1 MDFGLQLAGTPA
13 KDIVALARQA
23 EADGFSAV
31 YVPDHWA
38 YEQRGGAGLDDKAL
52 AWEGTTILGA
62 IAAATTRVR
71 IGALVLC
78 NLFRHPGTT
87 AQATTTLDHLSDGRA
102 ILGLGAGWTRAEFEM
117 MGVPFPD
124 VQPRLRML
132 DEAVRV
138 IKALW
143 TSERVNFDGEFY
155 HLRDAF
161 SSPTPVQKPRPPVL
175 LGGSGKGLL
184 RIAAREADIVNVISD
199 SGRAGT
205 ILPSEVAKLTDE
217 AFRRKVDFV
226 RSEARAAGRDPDAVA
241 LSSTIFIPMIAEDAE
256 AARTFAGN
264 LGGFFGLAEAEVRR
278 MPLAL
283 IGTPDE
289 CAAELGRRAREWGV
303 THYILSGYG
312 GAANAAR
319 IARDVLARVPRCIDT
334 TDPGVSNCP

>member
-78 NLFRHPGTT
+78 NF
-87 AQATTTLDHLSDGRA
+87 
-102 ILGLGAGWTRAEFEM
+102 LGLGAGWTRAEFEM

-319 IARDVLARVPRCIDT
+319 IARDVLARVPR
-334 TDPGVSNCP
+334 

>member
-1 MDFGLQLAGTPA
+1 MDFGLQLAGIPA
-13 KDIVALARQA
+13 AEMIALAQQA
-23 EADGFSAV
+23 EASGFSAI

-38 YEQRGGAGLDDKAL
+38 YEQRGGGGLDDKAL
-52 AWEGTTILGA
+52 AWEATTILGA
-62 IAAATTRVR
+62 LAGATTRIR

-87 AQATTTLDHLSDGRA
+87 AQATTTLDHLSNGRA
-102 ILGLGAGWTRAEFEM
+102 ILGLGSGWTRAEFEM
-117 MGVPFPD
+117 MGAPFPD

-143 TSERVNFDGEFY
+143 ASERVTFDGEFY
-155 HLRDAF
+155 HLRDAI
-161 SSPTPVQKPRPPVL
+161 SVPKPVQEPHPPVM

-217 AFRRKVDFV
+217 SFRRKLDFV
-226 RSEARAAGRDPDAVA
+226 RSEARAAGREPDAIT
-241 LSSTIFIPMIAEDAE
+241 LSSTIFIPMLADSAETAS
-256 AARTFAGN
+256 TFATS
-264 LGGFFGLAEAEVRR
+264 LGGLFGLSEAEVRR

-283 IGTPDE
+283 IGTADE
-289 CAAELGRRAREWGV
+289 CVAELGRRGREWGV
-303 THYILSGYG
+303 RHYILAGFG

-319 IARDVLARVPRCIDT
+319 IAREVLARV
-334 TDPGVSNCP
+334 

>member
-1 MDFGLQLAGTPA
+1 MDFGLQLAGQPA
-13 KDIVALARQA
+13 ATIVKLARSA
-23 EADGFSAV
+23 ETLGFSTV

-38 YEQRGGAGLDDKAL
+38 YEQRGGAGLDDKAN
-52 AWEGTTILGA
+52 AWEATTLLGA
-62 IAAATTRVR
+62 LATATTNVR
-71 IGALVLC
+71 LGALVLC

-87 AQATTTLDHLSDGRA
+87 AQATTTLDHLSNGRA

-117 MGVPFPD
+117 MGADFPD
-124 VQPRLRML
+124 IGPRLRML
-132 DEAVRV
+132 DEAVRIV
-138 IKALW
+138 KRLW
-143 TSERVNFDGEFY
+143 TEDRVTFDGEFY

-161 SSPTPVQKPRPPVL
+161 SSPKPVQKPRPPVL

-205 ILPSEVAKLTDE
+205 ILPTEVAKLTDE
-217 AFRRKVDFV
+217 AFRRKLDFV
-226 RSEARAAGRDPDAVA
+226 RTEARAAGRDPDSIT
-241 LSSTIFIPMIAEDAE
+241 LTSTVFIPMLADSEE

-264 LGGFFGLAEAEVRR
+264 LGGFFGLAESEVRR

-289 CAAELGRRAREWGV
+289 CIAELRRRARDWGV

-312 GAANAAR
+312 NEANAERFAR
-319 IARDVLARVPRCIDT
+319 EVLAKV
-334 TDPGVSNCP
+334 